1 MENETSKWKELLS
14 NKRLLIGIVCGL
26 VAILV
31 VVCVLVV
38 TLGKNKKTP
47 VDSNTT
53 KATESQKQTESQ
65 TDSVKPSE
73 TESQTELVTETSA
86 ETEAPTE
93 TQVATNPVPD
103 TSTQPDSGSKS
114 EPVPNPTP
122 SPTPDPAPQPQPTPQ
137 PQPAPQPQPTPDPT
151 PVTYPPVLYDGYI
164 ANDGKLSAAVV
175 NYLIPYMKN
184 YVLGQDLSGDQLFEA
199 TQAVKNGNVD
209 GKTYEFT
216 LGKIPPSAPEP
227 LSYEEAKEM
236 VDYLNNNLSTSCSYY
251 YIYTKNDKDASGNVI
266 YYSLMVLV
274 LDVTN

>member
-1 MENETSKWKELLS
+1 MENETSKWKELLR
-14 NKRLLIGIVCGL
+14 NKKLLIGIGCGL

-47 VDSNTT
+47 VASNTT

-73 TESQTELVTETSA
+73 TESQTELVTETETSA

-103 TSTQPDSGSKS
+103 TNTQPDSGSKS

-137 PQPAPQPQPTPDPT
+137 PQPAPQPQPTPDPA

-164 ANDGKLSAAVV
+164 ANDGKCSTAMI
-175 NYLIPYMKN
+175 NYLAPIFGGYLKGNRPYDDVENALVSLETGSFDGTK
-184 YVLGQDLSGDQLFEA
+184 YKLDFD
-199 TQAVKNGNVD
+199 VD
-209 GKTYEFT
+209 FVGEVDP
-216 LGKIPPSAPEP
+216 I
-227 LSYEEAKEM
+227 SYEYAKK
-236 VDYLNNNLSTSCSYY
+236 DADALSSKEHYSFAYF
-251 YIYTKNDKDASGNVI
+251 YIYTNNEKDSEGNLL
-266 YYSLMVLV
+266 YYSLAAIMTLK
-274 LDVTN
+274 